1 MSKDQKKAKSTKE
14 KTQSSYQKEKDSA
27 SKDTV
32 TNVFNKKK
40 K

>member
-1 MSKDQKKAKSTKE
+1 MSKDQKKVKSTKE
-14 KTQSSYQKEKDSA
+14 KTQSSYQKEKDTP

-32 TNVFNKKK
+32 NVFSKKK